1 MDKIHFVI
9 VQVNNTFI
17 IGRSLGL
24 RRPPG
29 GQVVLHF
36 PWITRDYSCSFGS
49 KNLEGI
55 TRMHLL
61 PNIKPCQTNGW

>member
-9 VQVNNTFI
+9 VQVNNTVI
-17 IGRSLGL
+17 IGMSLGL
-24 RRPPG
+24 RRPPE

-36 PWITRDYSCSFGS
+36 PWITKDDSCSFGS

-55 TRMHLL
+55 TKMRLL
-61 PNIKPCQTNGW
+61 PNHKAL